1 MLVPKDIWLSHL
13 NEKDAWTF
21 IDEHLNST
29 DDASKVLTQITDGK
43 LVPVSK

>member
-1 MLVPKDIWLSHL
+1 MDEHSM